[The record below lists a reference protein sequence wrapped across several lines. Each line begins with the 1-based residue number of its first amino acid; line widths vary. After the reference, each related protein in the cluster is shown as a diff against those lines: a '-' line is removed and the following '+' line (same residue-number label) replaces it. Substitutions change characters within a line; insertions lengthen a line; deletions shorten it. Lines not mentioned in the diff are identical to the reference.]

1 MPEPS
6 PGLLLALLLFV
17 HPPRPLTVAQ
27 LRRRL
32 TAKGLRS
39 IGGRP
44 LNYAR
49 RHQLVAALEGMR
61 NG

>member
-1 MPEPS
+1 MADLS

-27 LRRRL
+27 LRRQA
-32 TAKGLRS
+32 TAKGVRS
-39 IGGRP
+39 INGRA
-44 LNYAR
+44 LKYAH